1 MLTPICWQEKTTPS
15 NILFELF
22 PLFDLEFLQKIQFL
36 NNYDRHW
43 NETQHI
49 CSLSNGE
56 PITTRQVTLF
66 AYMTIIIRSVYNFVN
81 CLQFNIR
88 YDKNERPAPVGGAL
102 VKFISSE
109 TALTNDPKHGRK
121 HLWAV
126 FYKDCSFHSDPLSN
140 KAPHTIL
147 VSDWSI
153 SKNLLLWNRFPK
165 WCETW

>member
-1 MLTPICWQEKTTPS
+1 MLTSICWQEKTTPS
-15 NILFELF
+15 SILSELF
-22 PLFDLEFLQKIQFL
+22 LLFDLEFLKKIQFL
-36 NNYDRHW
+36 NNYDGHW
-43 NETQHI
+43 NETQHT

-126 FYKDCSFHSDPLSN
+126 FYKEWSFRPDPLTNMATTGNSCFW
-140 KAPHTIL
+140 L
-147 VSDWSI
+147 VD
-153 SKNLLLWNRFPK
+153 F
-165 WCETW
+165 